1 MYPQQGQLGKGLP
14 HCTQLRELELEL
26 GVVDTVRHAGC
37 VLDMSLLV
45 YAVSLEECLC

>member
-1 MYPQQGQLGKGLP
+1 MYPNKGSCVRDCL
-14 HCTQLRELELEL
+14 TALNSVGVGVGV

-45 YAVSLEECLC
+45 YAVSLEEYLC